1 MILFLNEVVKQVQVV
16 SHYIVIVVIRM
27 ETGGFYLGVPRYRLH
42 WVGIK

>member
-1 MILFLNEVVKQVQVV
+1 MFLNEVVKHVQDVL
-16 SHYIVIVVIRM
+16 HYIVIVVIGM